1 MRTLAH
7 PTPPLETP
15 CAPYLR
21 TQDPPLLIFSVCAP
35 MRTPPSPKNFLGCA
49 NWPPLKKKRAHVCFL
64 LKTCWNFIKNHY
76 SRVPNRRV
84 GWNKGVG
91 GKIAGNLINKLDG
104 IKELVGNC
112 TKAKNELVR
121 NFSNFITLKIENHF
135 NSTSIIGNWT
145 DLQKIDKIQ

>member
-1 MRTLAH
+1 MT
-7 PTPPLETP
+7 
-15 CAPYLR
+15 
-21 TQDPPLLIFSVCAP
+21 I
-35 MRTPPSPKNFLGCA
+35 
-49 NWPPLKKKRAHVCFL
+49 LKKKRRFQIFQKPVCPYWISSYL
-64 LKTCWNFIKNHY
+64 RY
-76 SRVPNRRV
+76 SRVSNRRV

-135 NSTSIIGNWT
+135 NSTSIIGN
-145 DLQKIDKIQ
+145 

>member
-1 MRTLAH
+1 M
-7 PTPPLETP
+7 
-15 CAPYLR
+15 
-21 TQDPPLLIFSVCAP
+21 F
-35 MRTPPSPKNFLGCA
+35 
-49 NWPPLKKKRAHVCFL
+49 
-64 LKTCWNFIKNHY
+64 HY

-121 NFSNFITLKIENHF
+121 NFSNFIKLKITLTVHQLLEIELVYGKL
-135 NSTSIIGNWT
+135 IIFS
-145 DLQKIDKIQ
+145 QIIY

>member
-1 MRTLAH
+1 MALINVAPVGALWGAH
-7 PTPPLETP
+7 
-15 CAPYLR
+15 R
-21 TQDPPLLIFSVCAP
+21 
-35 MRTPPSPKNFLGCA
+35 M
-49 NWPPLKKKRAHVCFL
+49 
-64 LKTCWNFIKNHY
+64 Y

-104 IKELVGNC
+104 IKELVENC
-112 TKAKNELVR
+112 TKAKNKLIR

-145 DLQKIDKIQ
+145 SLQKIDNIQPDNLLKYKK

>member
-1 MRTLAH
+1 M
-7 PTPPLETP
+7 
-15 CAPYLR
+15 
-21 TQDPPLLIFSVCAP
+21 QS
-35 MRTPPSPKNFLGCA
+35 
-49 NWPPLKKKRAHVCFL
+49 
-64 LKTCWNFIKNHY
+64 Y

-84 GWNKGVG
+84 GWNKRVG

-112 TKAKNELVR
+112 TKAKNELVG

-145 DLQKIDKIQ
+145 SLQKIDNIQPDNLLKYKK